1 MTFDKLNITD
11 GVLDALGFSDYWDED
26 GDWGSRI
33 LDFENGTRFR
43 IAEMCETDENHEGK
57 YIANHYWFAGWYA
70 SPKISIGNPDDTDL
84 FFLHEMYE
92 CIAKF
97 YPKCLPEFTC
107 RCNKVKMIS
116 YIEGYLKW
124 GMTINITEL

>member
-43 IAEMCETDENHEGK
+43 IAEMCESDDKEGL
-57 YIANHYWFAGWYA
+57 YVAQCFWFSDWYA
-70 SPKISIGNPDDTDL
+70 IPTLLLEGQGHTDL

-92 CIAKF
+92 CIAKL

-116 YIEGYLKW
+116 YIEEYLKW